1 MNGLIKNLLG
11 WKTKRKIVV
20 IESDDWGSIRM
31 SSNDAIAK
39 LKSLGADIDKS
50 RYDTFE
56 TIESNSDME
65 AMFESLMKFK
75 DVNGKHP
82 VITGVNVV
90 ANPDFEKIK
99 ESGYKQYYYEPF
111 TETLKKYP
119 EHDKVYQYWKYGI
132 ENRLMVPQFHGREHL
147 NVNRWMRAL
156 QSGSKGELAAF
167 DLGVTGLGPHI
178 YKDFKAEYQGAF
190 ELELLS
196 DLESQKEVLISGTK
210 LFQELFGYQAT
221 AFTPTNGP
229 FSSTLEPVLKDCGI
243 NLIQTARMVYKEP
256 IGSGKYKRKFRY
268 MGMKNSLGQRYL
280 LRNCVFEPNEDLGF
294 DWFDFCMPKIEQSFK
309 FNNPVII
316 TTHRVNYSGMLKPEN
331 RNKSLAELERL
342 LKGIITKWPDVE
354 FMTTAEL
361 GLLMNNKL

>member
-1 MNGLIKNLLG
+1 MNALIKNLLG

-39 LKSLGADIDKS
+39 LKSLGANIDKS
-50 RYDTFE
+50 RYEKYDTL
-56 TIESNSDME
+56 ESNSDME
-65 AMFESLMKFK
+65 AMFETLMKFK
-75 DVNGKHP
+75 DLNGKHP

-99 ESGYKQYYYEPF
+99 ESGYQQYFYEPF

-132 ENRLMVPQFHGREHL
+132 ENRLMVPEFHGREHL

-167 DLGVTGLGPHI
+167 ELGVTGLGPNI

-190 ELELLS
+190 EVELLS

-210 LFQELFGYQAT
+210 LFQELFGYKAT

-229 FSSTLEPVLKDCGI
+229 FSSTLEPVLNDCGI
-243 NLIQTARMVYKEP
+243 DLIQTARVIYKEP
-256 IGSGKYKRKFRY
+256 IGGGKFKRKFRC

-280 LRNCVFEPNEDLGF
+280 VRNCVFEPNEDLGF
-294 DWFDFCMPKIEQSFK
+294 DWFDFCMPRIEQALK
-309 FNNPVII
+309 YHNPVII
-316 TTHRVNYSGMLKPEN
+316 TTHRVNYTGMLNPEN
-331 RNKSLAELERL
+331 RRKSLAELERL
-342 LKGIITKWPDVE
+342 LKGIISKWPDVE

-361 GLLMNNKL
+361 GKLMNK

>member
-1 MNGLIKNLLG
+1 MNSLIKNLLG

-31 SSNDAIAK
+31 SSNEAIAK
-39 LKSLGADIDKS
+39 LKSLGADINKS
-50 RYDTFE
+50 RYEMFDSL
-56 TIESNSDME
+56 ESNSDME
-65 AMFESLMKFK
+65 AMFGSLMKFK
-75 DVNGKHP
+75 DLNGRHP

-99 ESGYKQYYYEPF
+99 ASGYQHYFYEPF

-167 DLGVTGLGPHI
+167 ELGVTGLGPHS

-210 LFQELFGYQAT
+210 LFQKLFGYKAS

-243 NLIQTARMVYKEP
+243 DLIQTARVVYKEP
-256 IGSGKYKRKFRY
+256 IGGGKFKRKFRY

-280 LRNCVFEPNEDLGF
+280 VRNCVFEPNEDLGF
-294 DWFDFCMPKIEQSFK
+294 DWFDFCMPRIEQALK
-309 FNNPVII
+309 YHNPVII
-316 TTHRVNYSGMLKPEN
+316 TTHRVNYTGMLNPEN
-331 RNKSLAELERL
+331 RRKSLAELERL
-342 LKGIITKWPDVE
+342 LKGIIIKWPDVE

-361 GLLMNNKL
+361 GKLMNK